1 MLKALRW
8 KLTLLYLFAAIALVS
23 VGGLG
28 TYWLIDRYFQ
38 QSTDLALQYKMAL
51 QFRLLGLQIPSELQE
66 AENTWLQNNQTAVS
80 PLRPS
85 SYFSEYEDEGHDERE
100 EDEEEE
106 YPHDESSES
115 YYNADLA
122 AVFVIMRDENGE
134 TILVPNIPLP
144 PTASSADALAQA
156 QISGHDLRTVNITEQ
171 GRVRLLTYRTG
182 TDIPYT
188 LQAGRLLNDQDRVLE
203 QYLIYLGGFGLIV
216 SFLLAITSWI
226 LAGRSLG
233 PAQKAWD
240 QQQTFVSNASH
251 ELRTPLTFIRA
262 TADYSLRTKPNAE
275 QSEQLSNILAECD
288 YMNLLVDD
296 LLLLSRL
303 DANRLALELSL
314 IPLPELFAESLSRVQ
329 KRADTEGINLISN
342 SYDGAIHA
350 DPTRIKQ
357 VLLILLDNALRFTP
371 AGGKV
376 ELSAQQTN
384 KSIEIKV
391 SDTGAGIQA
400 KHLPHLF
407 ERFYQVTSPKN
418 TASRSNGLGLSIAKT
433 LIETHNGTIQI
444 DSEVGKGTRAIINL
458 PIPRKKN

>member
-51 QFRLLGLQIPSELQE
+51 QFRLLNLQIPGELQE
-66 AENTWLQNNQTAVS
+66 AENIWLQNNQTAVS
-80 PLRPS
+80 PIRPS
-85 SYFSEYEDEGHDERE
+85 SYFSEYEEGHDERNE
-100 EDEEEE
+100 TEEEE
-106 YPHDESSES
+106 APHDESSES

-122 AVFVIMRDENGE
+122 AVFVIMRDENSDVI
-134 TILVPNIPLP
+134 TVPGVPAP
-144 PTASSADALAQA
+144 PNSYSVEALTQT
-156 QISGHDLRTVNITEQ
+156 QITGHDLRTVNLPGL
-171 GRVRLLTYRTG
+171 GRIRLLTYRTG
-182 TDIPYT
+182 TTVPYT
-188 LQAGRLLNDQDRVLE
+188 LQVGRLLSDQDRVLE
-203 QYLIYLGGFGLIV
+203 QYLIYLGGFGVFV
-216 SFLLAITSWI
+216 SVLLALISWV

-262 TADYSLRTKPNAE
+262 TADYSRRTNPGKEQAE
-275 QSEQLSNILAECD
+275 QLENILGECD
-288 YMNLLVDD
+288 YMDILVDD

-303 DANRLALELSL
+303 DAQRLALELSL
-314 IPLPELFAESLSRVQ
+314 IPLPTLFTETLKKIAQRAENESITLTSS
-329 KRADTEGINLISN
+329 G
-342 SYDGAIHA
+342 YDGAIYA
-350 DPTRIKQ
+350 DFTRIKQ

-376 ELSAQQTN
+376 ELTAEKTPR
-384 KSIEIKV
+384 SIEIKV
-391 SDTGAGIQA
+391 IDTGAGIQS

-418 TASRSNGLGLSIAKT
+418 SASRSNGLGLSIAKT
-433 LIETHNGTIQI
+433 LIEAHHGSIKI
-444 DSEVGKGTRAIINL
+444 ESAVGKGTTIIINL
-458 PIPRKKN
+458 PIPKKKA

>member
-8 KLTLLYLFAAIALVS
+8 KLSLLYLFAAIALVS

-28 TYWLIDRYFQ
+28 TYWLVDRYFQ

-51 QFRLLGLQIPSELQE
+51 QFRLLNLPIPSELQD
-66 AENTWLQNNQTAVS
+66 AESIWLQNNQTAVT

-85 SYFSEYEDEGHDERE
+85 NYYSEYEEGHDERG
-100 EDEEEE
+100 EDGEEEA
-106 YPHDESSES
+106 PHDESSES

-122 AVFVIMRDENGE
+122 AVFIIMRDQNGDPI
-134 TILVPNIPLP
+134 TVPGIPAP
-144 PTASSADALAQA
+144 PSINSTEALAETQVA
-156 QISGHDLRTVNITEQ
+156 GRDLRTIDIAGQ
-171 GRVRLLTYRTG
+171 GRIRLLTYRTG
-182 TDIPYT
+182 ANVPYT
-188 LQAGRLLNDQDRVLE
+188 LQAARLLNDQDRVLE
-203 QYLIYLGGFGLIV
+203 QYLMYLGMFGAIV
-216 SFLLAITSWI
+216 SVLLAFISWI

-262 TADYSLRTKPNAE
+262 TADYSLRTDPNEEQAE
-275 QSEQLSNILAECD
+275 QLRNILAECD
-288 YMNLLVDD
+288 YVDILVDD

-303 DANRLALELSL
+303 DAQRLALELSL
-314 IPLPELFAESLSRVQ
+314 IPLPKLFAETLSRVQ
-329 KRADTEGINLISN
+329 ERADHESITLSTSG
-342 SYDGAIHA
+342 YDGVIYA

-376 ELSAQQTN
+376 ELTAQKT
-384 KSIEIKV
+384 SRAIEIKV
-391 SDTGAGIQA
+391 SDTGAGIQS

-418 TASRSNGLGLSIAKT
+418 SASRSNGLGLSIAKT
-433 LIETHNGTIQI
+433 LIEAHNGTIKI
-444 DSEVGKGTRAIINL
+444 DSKVGKGTQITINL
-458 PIPRKKN
+458 PIPKRKA

>member
-8 KLTLLYLFAAIALVS
+8 KLTLLYLFTAIALVS

-38 QSTDLALQYKMAL
+38 QSTDLALQYKTAL
-51 QFRLLGLQIPSELQE
+51 QFRLLNLRIPSELQD
-66 AENTWLQNNQTAVS
+66 AENTWLQNHQTAIS

-85 SYFSEYEDEGHDERE
+85 SYFSEYEEGHDERDEGGE
-100 EDEEEE
+100 ED
-106 YPHDESSES
+106 YLHNESSES

-122 AVFVIMRDENGE
+122 AVFVMMRDENGE
-134 TILVPNIPLP
+134 IITVPDVPAP
-144 PTASSADALAQA
+144 PSVSSTDALAQA
-156 QISGHDLRTVNITEQ
+156 QIAGHDIRTVNMPGQ
-171 GRVRLLTYRTG
+171 GRIRLLTYRTG

-188 LQAGRLLNDQDRVLE
+188 LQVGRLLNDQDRVLE
-203 QYLIYLGGFGLIV
+203 QYLIYLNFFGVIV
-216 SFLLAITSWI
+216 SILLAFISWI

-262 TADYSLRTKPNAE
+262 TADYSLRTNPQKEQAE
-275 QSEQLSNILAECD
+275 QLNNILSECD
-288 YMNLLVDD
+288 YMNILVDD

-303 DANRLALELSL
+303 DAQRLALEWSL
-314 IPLPELFAESLSRVQ
+314 VPLPELFATTLSKVQ
-329 KRADTEGINLISN
+329 QRADTEGITLTASG
-342 SYDGAIHA
+342 YDGAIYA
-350 DPTRIKQ
+350 DQTRIKQ

-376 ELSAQQTN
+376 ELTAQKTSR
-384 KSIEIKV
+384 SIEIKI

-400 KHLPHLF
+400 KHIPHLF
-407 ERFYQVTSPKN
+407 ERFYQVTSSKN
-418 TASRSNGLGLSIAKT
+418 SASRSNGLGLSIAKT
-433 LIETHNGTIQI
+433 LIEAHQGSISITSKI
-444 DSEVGKGTRAIINL
+444 GKGTNVIINL
-458 PIPRKKN
+458 PIPQKKI